1 MVMANYVPQSGDLV
15 WLDFTP
21 QSGHEQR
28 GKRPALVVSPKEYNQ
43 KSGLCLCVPLTSK
56 IKGYPFEVPC
66 TIQDKE
72 GVILSD
78 QLKNVD
84 FKARGASFIQQ
95 CDIETLKMVKE
106 NLALLLEI

>member
-1 MVMANYVPQSGDLV
+1 MANYVPQSGDLI

-28 GKRPALVVSPKEYNQ
+28 GKRPALVLSPKEYNQ

-66 TIQDKE
+66 VIGEKE

-78 QLKNVD
+78 QLRNVD
-84 FKARGASFIQQ
+84 FKARGANFIEQ
-95 CDIETLKMVKE
+95 CEKEVLEQVKC
-106 NLALLLEI
+106 NLALLLGI

>member
-1 MVMANYVPQSGDLV
+1 MANYIPQSGDLI

-21 QSGHEQR
+21 QSGHKQK

-66 TIQDKE
+66 TIQDKK

-84 FKARGASFIQQ
+84 FKARGAGFIQQ
-95 CDIETLKMVKE
+95 CDIETLKAVKE
-106 NLALLLEI
+106 NLALLLEL